1 MLQYVAEVKT
11 LKITTGILFFLLEN
25 ENSMQHFCHEAD
37 REELS
42 RVQLYEG
49 NKQAE
54 KGVLYLYPD
63 KQGCLLMACRRKN
76 AVSED
81 KLKQFFRSGR
91 ANVGGINDFSICLLS
106 DTKTAAAATEK
117 ILLIW
122 NRYLQMQNEILEQ
135 AAQEDAKGVMDL
147 AAQLLN
153 REFALVDR
161 DMFVIYETASIMKL
175 LRAKLGENYSK
186 EIVEELILSKDFHDV
201 ATSEKPFYYLMESVN
216 QNCYCCNISPD
227 GIYQARLV
235 VHVKEDEQELPSG
248 AEQISELLA
257 YVLTQMVR
265 NQTLKTHS
273 NENELLHRLCGMIA
287 ESAVVDPQEIRNAA
301 AAFFHSTS
309 QTYQVFCLEPYKA
322 SGWETQM
329 ETTLPVIVRKLEQEW
344 PGTCAVASGQQ
355 IFWLATRPAT
365 VSADERY
372 AFYQQLMLFL
382 RETVFRAGA
391 SSAFAD
397 ISQLPD
403 AFDQA
408 KAALW
413 TGNKRDPSYW
423 FYRFD
428 DYRLDYMI
436 DLMRGNSVGGE
447 LLLHPSIKLLKEYDK
462 AHESQLSETLRVFI
476 EKRQNV
482 TQAAEA
488 LFVHR
493 TTLFRRLN
501 QIRELTGIS
510 FEDPKEM
517 LSLQLS
523 FYLNETNISK

>member
-1 MLQYVAEVKT
+1 MLQYVAEVKI
-11 LKITTGILFFLLEN
+11 LKITAGILFFLIGN
-25 ENSMQHFCHEAD
+25 ENRMQHFCHGAD
-37 REELS
+37 REDLS

-49 NKQAE
+49 EQQAE
-54 KGVLYLYPD
+54 RGVLYLYPD
-63 KQGCLLMACRRKN
+63 KQGCLLMACRRTC
-76 AVSED
+76 AISEE
-81 KLKQFFRSGR
+81 KLKLFFRSSQTT
-91 ANVGGINDFSICLLS
+91 VGGMNDFSICLLP
-106 DTKTAAAATEK
+106 DAKTAAAATEK

-135 AAQEDAKGVMDL
+135 AAQEDSKGVLDL

-153 REFALVDR
+153 RQFTLVDR
-161 DMFVIYETASIMKL
+161 DMFVIYETAGVMKAL
-175 LRAKLGENYSK
+175 YAKLGENYSK
-186 EIVEELILSKDFHDV
+186 EIVEELLLSKDFHEA
-201 ATSEKPFYYLMESVN
+201 ATSEEPFYYLMESVN

-235 VHVKEDEQELPSG
+235 VHVKEDEEVLPSG
-248 AEQISELLA
+248 AEQISEMLA
-257 YVLTQMVR
+257 SILTQMVR

-287 ESAVVDPQEIRNAA
+287 ESAFVDPQEIRNAA

-344 PGTCAVASGQQ
+344 PGTCAIASGQQ

-391 SSAFAD
+391 SSPFAD

-447 LLLHPSIKLLKEYDK
+447 LLLHPALKLLAEYDK

-501 QIRELTGIS
+501 QIRELTGLS
-510 FEDPKEM
+510 FENPKEM

-523 FYLNETNISK
+523 YYLNETNISK

>member
-1 MLQYVAEVKT
+1 MLQYVAEVRI
-11 LKITTGILFFLLEN
+11 LKITAGIQFFLLEN
-25 ENSMQHFCHEAD
+25 EKGMQHFCHGAD

-49 NKQAE
+49 EKLAE
-54 KGVLYLYPD
+54 QGILYLYPD
-63 KQGCLLMACRRKN
+63 KQGCLLIASRRKS
-76 AVSED
+76 AISEE
-81 KLKQFFRSGR
+81 KLKFFIKSGQ
-91 ANVGGINDFSICLLS
+91 ANVGGMNDFSICYLPEI
-106 DTKTAAAATEK
+106 KTAAAATEK
-117 ILLIW
+117 ILLTW

-135 AAQEDAKGVMDL
+135 AAQEDSKGVMDL

-153 REFALVDR
+153 RQFSLIDR
-161 DMFVIYETASIMKL
+161 DMFVMYETAGIMKT
-175 LRAKLGENYSK
+175 LREKLGEHYSE
-186 EIVEELILSKDFHDV
+186 EIIEELIMSKDFHEV
-201 ATSEKPFYYLMESVN
+201 ATSEAPFYYLMEGAN

-227 GIYQARLV
+227 GIYHARLV
-235 VHVKEDEQELPSG
+235 VHVKENEQQLPSG

-257 YVLTQMVR
+257 SVLTQMVR

-273 NENELLHRLCGMIA
+273 NENELLHQLCGLITEGIA
-287 ESAVVDPQEIRNAA
+287 VDPEEIRKAA
-301 AAFFHSTS
+301 ATFFRSTS

-329 ETTLPVIVRKLEQEW
+329 ETTLPVTVRKLEQEW
-344 PGTCAVASGQQ
+344 PGSCAVASGQQ
-355 IFWLATRPAT
+355 ILWLATRPAA

-372 AFYQQLMLFL
+372 AFYQQFLLFL

-397 ISQLPD
+397 ISQLAD

-447 LLLHPSIKLLKEYDK
+447 LLLHPALKLLAEYDN
-462 AHESQLSETLRVFI
+462 AHESQLSDTLKVFI

-493 TTLFRRLN
+493 TTLFRRVN

-510 FEDPKEM
+510 FENSKEM

-523 FYLNETNISK
+523 YYLNETNISK